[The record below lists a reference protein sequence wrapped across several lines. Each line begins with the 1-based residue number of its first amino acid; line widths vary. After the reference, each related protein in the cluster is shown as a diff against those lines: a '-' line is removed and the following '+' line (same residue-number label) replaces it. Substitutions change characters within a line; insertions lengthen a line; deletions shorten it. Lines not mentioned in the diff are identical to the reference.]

1 MKYTIIRILEED
13 YGCEGIP
20 DGEEPMCSV
29 LVRDT
34 NGCEKMLRI
43 ADSWLT
49 ENNLDRGSVFD
60 WDE

>member
-1 MKYTIIRILEED
+1 MKYTIIQILEDD

-29 LVRDT
+29 LVKDNDGSERF
-34 NGCEKMLRI
+34 LRI

-49 ENNLDRGSVFD
+49 ENKLECGSVFD
-60 WDE
+60 WGE